1 MSARYA
7 IYFAPEAGSPWWQFG
22 AHWLGRDEGK
32 GLTLRQPALTQ
43 LKPDALHSMTSSPRR
58 YGFHATLKAPFGLA
72 TGCTVVQL
80 QSRLRTLAR
89 TLRPLALGPLQAT
102 TLGDFVALAPVQP
115 PEGLMQLAA
124 ACVRD
129 LDGLRRPLDAD
140 DLTRRKPEEMDP
152 RALELLHQ
160 YGYPHVLERFQFH
173 FSLTGPV
180 TAESAQTVLDEVRD
194 RVAHLNATEPLRLDR
209 LCLFVEPGH
218 GQAFTRMTDVELQA

>member
-7 IYFAPEAGSPWWQFG
+7 IYFSPEPGSPWWQFG

-32 GLTLRQPALTQ
+32 DRTLRQPALTH
-43 LKPDALHSMTSSPRR
+43 LKPDVLHSMTSSPRR

-72 TGCTVVQL
+72 AGCTVVQL
-80 QSRLRTLAR
+80 QSRLHTLAR
-89 TLRPLALGPLQAT
+89 TLRTVALGPLHAT
-102 TLGDFVALAPVQP
+102 SLGDFVALVPTQTP
-115 PEGLMQLAA
+115 DGLMQLAA

-129 LDGLRRPLDAD
+129 LDDLRRPLDAD
-140 DLTRRKPEEMDP
+140 DLARRQPEKMDT

-180 TAESAQTVLDEVRD
+180 TAASAQAVLHEVHD

-218 GQAFTRMTDVELQA
+218 GQAFTRMADVELQA